1 MRPLKAYFGIS
12 DGEIMTQDMY
22 EAYGGINGYTVEL
35 FPTRAAARKRYQKVA
50 KVEVREVKA
59 KARGKR

>member
-12 DGEIMTQDMY
+12 DGEIMTQALY
-22 EAYGGINGYTVEL
+22 EGGYTVEL
-35 FPTRAAARKRYQKVA
+35 FATRAAARKRYQKVV

-59 KARGKR
+59 KARRKR